1 MKIVHKIKQVT
12 LIEGKKSEF
21 NKAKKHLAKEG
32 LTEIDHVFSKGTGDF
47 WIIGEKVLTKV

>member
-1 MKIVHKIKQVT
+1 VKIVHKIKQVT

>member
-1 MKIVHKIKQVT
+1 MKITHKIKQVT

-21 NKAKKHLAKEG
+21 NKAKRHLKKEG
-32 LTEIDHVFSKGTGDF
+32 MAEVDHVFAKETGDF